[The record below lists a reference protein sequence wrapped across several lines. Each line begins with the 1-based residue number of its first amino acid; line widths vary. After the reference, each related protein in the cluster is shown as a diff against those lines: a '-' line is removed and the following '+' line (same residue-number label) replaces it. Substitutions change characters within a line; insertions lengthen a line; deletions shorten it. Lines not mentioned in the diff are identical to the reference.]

1 MKMTTEM
8 MEKEIDSEKIC
19 MDYVRKINCQE
30 NHKQTEY
37 VDYYL
42 QEFKTKLYSKQLNDN
57 KEIILKF
64 IELKFT
70 KFQRIFQIAF
80 YLLGKDKNE
89 VNVVNSNIFNW
100 RKFKES
106 SNIDFFNN
114 LDDYQYQGMKEGEFK
129 KYNKVDQVVKMLK
142 AIDAE
147 QVKSY
152 SFPFYLVYRLV
163 YNLCQLRLSNIKKRR
178 EEIQV
183 FNKIREMKLD

>member
-1 MKMTTEM
+1 MDEILMIMTTEM
-8 MEKEIDSEKIC
+8 MEKEIDSEKIGI
-19 MDYVRKINCQE
+19 DYVRKINCQE

-70 KFQRIFQIAF
+70 KFSRIFQVAF

-89 VNVVNSNIFNW
+89 VNIVNSNIFNW

-114 LDDYQYQGMKEGEFK
+114 LDNYQYQGMKEGEFK
-129 KYNKVDQVVKMLK
+129 KYNKVD
-142 AIDAE
+142 
-147 QVKSY
+147 
-152 SFPFYLVYRLV
+152 
-163 YNLCQLRLSNIKKRR
+163 
-178 EEIQV
+178 
-183 FNKIREMKLD
+183 